1 MIATIYDFMADE
13 NYCIQIDAKQLAVIA
28 YLQENG
34 IIDGNMKINV
44 IDEVVDLTDVKVTD
58 LIKGKE

>member
-28 YLQENG
+28 YLQENN
-34 IIDGNMKINV
+34 IIDSNMKINV
-44 IDEVVDLTDVKVTD
+44 IDEVVDLTDAKVSD
-58 LIKGKE
+58 LTE